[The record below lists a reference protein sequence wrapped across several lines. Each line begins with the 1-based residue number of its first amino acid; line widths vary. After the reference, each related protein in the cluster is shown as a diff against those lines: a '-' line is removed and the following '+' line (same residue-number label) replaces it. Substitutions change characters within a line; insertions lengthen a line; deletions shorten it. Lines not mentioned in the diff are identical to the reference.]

1 MALVPPGKGGGAG
14 VAHGGKGQGSLM
26 HRLTAG
32 RGLPLANR
40 TTPAK
45 GEERAQVVP
54 RLKAVKVRTGKR
66 GRPRTRLK
74 GIATEKGDEAKAL
87 RAQ

>member
-1 MALVPPGKGGGAG
+1 
-14 VAHGGKGQGSLM
+14 M

-87 RAQ
+87 RSQ